1 MYGKCLLPVLAKA
14 CRSRDA
20 AKSLRTLYNG
30 EKGENMKMKDT
41 NDFISSKIAKEQRK
55 SNSLG
60 FIPNKV
66 SVLRKKQRLMK
77 SQLEPDINEIQRFA
91 RRGL

>member
-1 MYGKCLLPVLAKA
+1 
-14 CRSRDA
+14 
-20 AKSLRTLYNG
+20 
-30 EKGENMKMKDT
+30 MKMKDT